1 MIVYDSMILSFD
13 TSMKCLLTFFLILGM
28 IMYLKQRLLLKLKD
42 DDDEKD
48 ETFDMWKCSFIS
60 TVLLMDL

>member
-1 MIVYDSMILSFD
+1 MMIVYDSMILSFD

-48 ETFDMWKCSFIS
+48 ETFDM
-60 TVLLMDL
+60 